1 MNGNS
6 RAEQTFP
13 VTENLADA
21 EFLIGGNRPTP
32 DLYRKLTNGRLIHKE
47 SFSIELEPKVLPIFV
62 LLEPSYQRLH
72 TNMQP
77 PDSEK
82 GCYCAVA
89 GAAGAAGAP

>member
-1 MNGNS
+1 MTGFSS
-6 RAEQTFP
+6 RHSRQNAELP
-13 VTENLADA
+13 VWVDDQGSARERL
-21 EFLIGGNRPTP
+21 
-32 DLYRKLTNGRLIHKE
+32 LTHKE
-47 SFSIELEPKVLPIFV
+47 SFSIKLEPKVLPIFV

-77 PDSEK
+77 PDSGK